1 MPEKMEIQEAM
12 EVWSRFFS
20 LLDKQMSKDDAKPAI
35 YRAGDT
41 IALTVEKTTG
51 DGKLVLT
58 KESELA
64 LAAAI
69 FSVSDET
76 RLGQYIRAMRT
87 GGWSFALDVQCK
99 EPLKSFNEELTLFM
113 QQRMSMDVDLEK
125 FLAVTQPLADK
136 GFVDSL
142 LMLIR
147 ELDPQR
153 ADEVEAAMRGVE
165 AAMRGDL
172 HFKDD
177 EIAELRRQLA
187 DMQAQRDEAIDI
199 AKAAMAT
206 AKNKLDP
213 AGAAQEAGDASAL

>member
-1 MPEKMEIQEAM
+1 MSEKMEIQEAM
-12 EVWSRFFS
+12 EVWSKFFS
-20 LLDKQMSKDDAKPAI
+20 LLDKQMGKDDAKPAI

-41 IALTVEKTTG
+41 IALTVEKITG

-64 LAAAI
+64 LAAVI
-69 FSVSDET
+69 SCVSKET
-76 RLGQYIRAMRT
+76 RVGKYISTMLGNEWIFQQKV
-87 GGWSFALDVQCK
+87 SLP
-99 EPLKSFNEELTLFM
+99 PLKSFNEELTLFM
-113 QQRMSMDVDLEK
+113 QQRMAMDVDLEK
-125 FLAVTQPLADK
+125 FLAVTQPLGDK

-213 AGAAQEAGDASAL
+213 AGASQEAGDA